1 VETKGLT
8 VRKNRT
14 LKILTAILALGAI
27 YWFVL
32 RTDPRVDA
40 LNQALIEIGSPALR
54 NYPYSFKVISLEG
67 GSAVMGSP
75 RSFDVP
81 VYRMIGSLYPNL
93 SGKAANDPDFIAAEK
108 ELAKMQSEARTI
120 VLAQPGVTGVK
131 WELDKNWLIAH
142 NIQIN

>member
-1 VETKGLT
+1 M
-8 VRKNRT
+8 RKTRT
-14 LKILTAILALGAI
+14 LKILSAILVLGAI
-27 YWFVL
+27 YWFGL

-40 LNQALIEIGSPALR
+40 LNQVLNKIGSPALR
-54 NYPYSFKVISLEG
+54 NYPYSFRVISLEG

-81 VYRMIGSLYPNL
+81 VYRMIGALYPNL

-108 ELAKMQSEARTI
+108 ELAQIQSEARTI
-120 VLAQPGVTGVK
+120 ILAQPGVTGVK
-131 WELDKNWLIAH
+131 WELDRNWLIAH

>member
-1 VETKGLT
+1 MK
-8 VRKNRT
+8 RNRT

-27 YWFVL
+27 YWFGL

-54 NYPYSFKVISLEG
+54 NYPYSFRVISLDG
-67 GSAVMGSP
+67 GLAVMGSP

-81 VYRMIGSLYPNL
+81 VYRMIGALYPNL

-108 ELAKMQSEARTI
+108 ELAKIQSEARTI
-120 VLAQPGVTGVK
+120 ILHQPGVSGVA
-131 WELDKNWLIAH
+131 WELDRNWLTAH

>member
-1 VETKGLT
+1 MRRT
-8 VRKNRT
+8 RT
-14 LKILTAILALGAI
+14 LKILSAILVLGAI
-27 YWFVL
+27 YWFGL

-54 NYPYSFKVISLEG
+54 NYQYSFRVISLEG

-81 VYRMIGSLYPNL
+81 VYRMIGALYPNL
-93 SGKAANDPDFIAAEK
+93 SGKAPNDPDFIAAEK
-108 ELAKMQSEARTI
+108 ELAQIQSEARTI
-120 VLAQPGVTGVK
+120 VLRQPGVTGVK
-131 WELDKNWLIAH
+131 WELDRNWLIAH